1 MSEERAAYIAKRE
14 ERRQT
19 PAKIALEEEKRAL
32 LDFNGV
38 YSEYAFST
46 PMGYLRCKTDH
57 RIIQRVVHGWDY
69 FYCDDCEHYFEITSS
84 GVKAVP
90 KQHFPAYCLQGM
102 LFHLRYFGGDALAQA
117 LVRPHADRG
126 KDGTPQ
132 LPPIAGIEEHKEDW
146 AEMQERIP
154 HYLNELKALDMGE
167 HPVDQN
173 GIARALDFFGG
184 DGHKELTDGSNDSS
198 ED

>member
-1 MSEERAAYIAKRE
+1 MDEERTAYIAKRE

-19 PAKIALEEEKRAL
+19 PAKIALEEEKRRL
-32 LDFNGV
+32 LDFSGPW
-38 YSEYAFST
+38 SERAFST
-46 PMGYLRCKTDH
+46 PTGFLRCPTDH
-57 RIIQRVVHGWDY
+57 RLIQKVVHGWDY
-69 FYCDDCEHYFEITSS
+69 YYCDDCEHYFEITSS
-84 GVKAVP
+84 GVRPIP

-117 LVRPHADRG
+117 LVRPHGDRG
-126 KDGTPQ
+126 KEGKPQ
-132 LPPIAGIEEHKEDW
+132 LPPIAGIEEHREDW

-167 HPVDQN
+167 HQVDQSGVN
-173 GIARALDFFGG
+173 RTLEFFAP
-184 DGHKELTDGSNDSS
+184 DGHKELTDGSRSG